1 MPSKSIALPRNGGE
15 KGPAKGKRER
25 QIAAIRRLR
34 ACREFIPVRET
45 SLQKTS
51 TSSSNLAAAPSLWP
65 FSTSPDV
72 SGDCAAPIYAFFP
85 SSNALVVISRPVIP
99 TVEDR
104 VSPAPRTGVLER
116 ACRLVTTPGPR
127 AIHVRRTTIRSRLDL
142 SMAWSRHCLVRA
154 LPRYAALS
162 APTGRTPVV

>member
-1 MPSKSIALPRNGGE
+1 MMPSKSIALPRNGGE

-34 ACREFIPVRET
+34 ACREFIPIRET

-51 TSSSNLAAAPSLWP
+51 TSSSNLAAVPSLWP
-65 FSTSPDV
+65 FSTLPDV
-72 SGDCAAPIYAFFP
+72 SGDCAAPLYAFFP

-104 VSPAPRTGVLER
+104 VSPAPE
-116 ACRLVTTPGPR
+116 PGFWSE
-127 AIHVRRTTIRSRLDL
+127 HV
-142 SMAWSRHCLVRA
+142 AWSQRLAPGQYTSAGRPSGVASTCQWLGQDIVWFAHSPGTRLCQRRRA
-154 LPRYAALS
+154 EPQ
-162 APTGRTPVV
+162 